1 MESQALICDKNQ
13 KFTMETVHLNRVE
26 PDQIGIR
33 THYTGVSIGTEFAL
47 IRGKIQWSPESLG
60 TYPLCTGYMGS
71 GIVESVGT
79 EIDNFKIGDQVYF
92 RGNAYMQM
100 KDGTHVSCVSGAH
113 CSHIVLNPNTTH
125 GAAHLPDGAS
135 METTSMFV
143 MPAVALYGVDM
154 ANPRM
159 GQTVVVH
166 GTGLIGLGV
175 VAACSN
181 RGCTVV
187 AVDLSPKR
195 LEVARKMGADY
206 LICAEDQD
214 VETEVMNIISGGADC
229 VFECTGSPDCI
240 DSSIRLCRQFGSFVW
255 QGHYGSK
262 PIEMDFSS
270 PHGRRLQMFFP
281 CDDGWQPCRRA
292 VVKNIAMGT
301 LQWEHC
307 ISHRISWK
315 DSPDMFDGINRSANT
330 DIVGVV
336 IDWTN

>member
-1 MESQALICDKNQ
+1 MEAQALICDNNQ
-13 KFTMETVHLNRVE
+13 RFTMETVQLKGVE

-47 IRGKIQWSPESLG
+47 IRGKISWEP
-60 TYPLCTGYMGS
+60 YPLCTGYMGS
-71 GIVESVGT
+71 GVVESVGA
-79 EIDNFKIGDQVYF
+79 EIDNFKIGDRVYF
-92 RGNAYMQM
+92 RGNTYMQM
-100 KDGTHVSCVSGAH
+100 KDGMSVSCVSGAH
-113 CSHIVLNPNTTH
+113 CSHIIINPNTTH
-125 GAAHLPDGAS
+125 GAALLPDGAS
-135 METTSMFV
+135 METSSMFV

-175 VAACSN
+175 VAACSS

-195 LEVARKMGADY
+195 LEIARKMGADY

-214 VETEVMNIISGGADC
+214 VETEVKNIVSDGADC
-229 VFECTGSPDCI
+229 VFECTGLPDYI
-240 DSSIRLCRQFGSFVW
+240 DLSIRLCRQFGSFVW
-255 QGHYGSK
+255 QGHYGNK

-292 VVKNIAMGT
+292 VIKNIAMGT
-301 LQWEHC
+301 LQWEQC
-307 ISHRISWK
+307 ISHRISWR
-315 DSPDMFDGINRSANT
+315 DSPEMFDEINRNCNI

-336 IDWTN
+336 INWTN

>member
-1 MESQALICDKNQ
+1 
-13 KFTMETVHLNRVE
+13 
-26 PDQIGIR
+26 
-33 THYTGVSIGTEFAL
+33 
-47 IRGKIQWSPESLG
+47 
-60 TYPLCTGYMGS
+60 
-71 GIVESVGT
+71 
-79 EIDNFKIGDQVYF
+79 
-92 RGNAYMQM
+92 MQM

-125 GAAHLPDGAS
+125 GAEHLPDGAS

-175 VAACSN
+175 VATCSN

-187 AVDLSPKR
+187 AVDLSLKR

-206 LICAEDQD
+206 LICAKDQD

-240 DSSIRLCRQFGSFVW
+240 DLSIRLCRRFGSFVW

-292 VVKNIAMGT
+292 VIKNIAMGT
-301 LQWEHC
+301 LQWEQC

-315 DSPDMFDGINRSANT
+315 DSPDMFDEINRSANT

-336 IDWTN
+336 IDWKN

>member
-1 MESQALICDKNQ
+1 MESQALICDNNQ
-13 KFTMETVHLNRVE
+13 RFTMETVQLNRVE
-26 PDQIGIR
+26 PKQIGIR
-33 THYTGVSIGTEFAL
+33 THYTGVSIGTEFAI
-47 IRGKIQWSPESLG
+47 IRGKISQG
-60 TYPLCTGYMGS
+60 AYPLCTGYMGS

-79 EIDNFKIGDQVYF
+79 EIANFKIGDRVYF

-125 GAAHLPDGAS
+125 GAEHLPDGAS

-175 VAACSN
+175 VATCSN

-206 LICAEDQD
+206 LICAEAQD

-240 DSSIRLCRQFGSFVW
+240 DLSIRLCRRFGSFVW

-292 VVKNIAMGT
+292 VIKNIAMGT
-301 LQWEHC
+301 LQWEQC

-315 DSPDMFDGINRSANT
+315 DSPDMFDEINRSANT

-336 IDWTN
+336 IDWKN

>member
-1 MESQALICDKNQ
+1 MEAQALICDNNQ
-13 KFTMETVHLNRVE
+13 RFTMETVQLKGVE

-47 IRGKIQWSPESLG
+47 IRGKISWEP
-60 TYPLCTGYMGS
+60 YPLCTGYMGS
-71 GIVESVGT
+71 GVVESVGA
-79 EIDNFKIGDQVYF
+79 EITKFKICEQVYF
-92 RGNAYMQM
+92 RGNTYMQM
-100 KDGTHVSCVSGAH
+100 KDGMSVSCVSGAH
-113 CSHIVLNPNTTH
+113 CSHIILNPNTTH
-125 GAAHLPDGAS
+125 GAALLPDGAS

-175 VAACSN
+175 VAACSS

-195 LEVARKMGADY
+195 LEIARKMGADY

-214 VETEVMNIISGGADC
+214 VETEVMNIVSDGADC
-229 VFECTGSPDCI
+229 VFECTGLPDCI
-240 DSSIRLCRQFGSFVW
+240 DLSIRLCRQFGSFVW
-255 QGHYGSK
+255 QGHYGNK

-292 VVKNIAMGT
+292 VIKNIAMGT
-301 LQWEHC
+301 LWHACGRYFATTNRGYITTNKGTKFVLQF
-307 ISHRISWK
+307 K
-315 DSPDMFDGINRSANT
+315 DQTLG
-330 DIVGVV
+330 
-336 IDWTN
+336 